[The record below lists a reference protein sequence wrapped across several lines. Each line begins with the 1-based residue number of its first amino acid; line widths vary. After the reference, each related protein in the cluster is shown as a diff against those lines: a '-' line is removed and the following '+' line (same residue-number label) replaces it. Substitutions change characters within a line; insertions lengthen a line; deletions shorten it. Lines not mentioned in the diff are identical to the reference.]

1 MFDRFDT
8 WLLIGLFLW
17 LGACIIINAASRK
30 SRKVRKLEHRCKVLS
45 RVAKSASVERDT
57 VLSRDTAWR
66 SFVSVL
72 KDAEI
77 DRLNAIIAEKN
88 AKLQE
93 KDDEIALLERK
104 YDALVD
110 LRAEIYEKGGAK
122 A

>member
-17 LGACIIINAASRK
+17 LGVCIIINAAIRK

-45 RVAKSASVERDT
+45 REAKSASVERDT
-57 VLSRDTAWR
+57 ALSRDTAWR

-77 DRLNAIIAEKN
+77 DRLNTIITEKN
-88 AKLQE
+88 AELQE
-93 KDDEIALLERK
+93 KDEEIASLERK
-104 YDALVD
+104 YDALVG

>member
-17 LGACIIINAASRK
+17 LGVCIIINAAIRK

-45 RVAKSASVERDT
+45 LAAKSASVERDT